1 MIRTLAFMESKKK
14 EIRINEFLKLVS
26 ENQGI
31 IYKICNVYANSR
43 EDKEDLKQEIILQL
57 WKSYPDFQGKSKFS
71 TWMYRIA
78 FNTAITNIRKSKQ
91 HPIIEA
97 LSGTERSFSE
107 KENIN
112 YLNNDI
118 NRLYKAI
125 AKLRDVEKAIVMLYL
140 EERSYK
146 EIGEIIGIS
155 EKNVSVKLVRLKEK
169 LKKLMSKQSSH
180 A

>member
-1 MIRTLAFMESKKK
+1 MESKNN
-14 EIRINEFLKLVS
+14 EILINKFLKLIT

-31 IYKICNVYANSR
+31 IYKICYVYANSR
-43 EDKEDLKQEIILQL
+43 EDKDDLKQEIILQL
-57 WKSYPDFQGKSKFS
+57 WKSYPGFLGKSKFS

-97 LSGTERSFSE
+97 LSGIETNFSE
-107 KENIN
+107 KEDID
-112 YLNNDI
+112 YLDDDI
-118 NRLYKAI
+118 NSLYKAI
-125 AKLRDVEKAIVMLYL
+125 AKLKDVEKSIIMLYL
-140 EERSYK
+140 EEKSYN

-155 EKNVSVKLVRLKEK
+155 EKNVSVKLVRSKEK

-180 A
+180 V